1 MHADELRP
9 GGAPVQG
16 RPAGRLRALTRALAG
31 LTDWLPQ
38 RYANGLDLQ
47 GPAKSEAVQGSG
59 LMGALQRIGR
69 TLREALV
76 RPFQTL
82 ADWAGK
88 LAQMV
93 VARFF
98 SRLEAQREEDRERE
112 RALLPDQLREQ
123 AARVRERDRQRVLA
137 EQVSEARRRE
147 REALS
152 R

>member
-1 MHADELRP
+1 MQADELRP
-9 GGAPVQG
+9 SGAPVQG

-38 RYANGLDLQ
+38 RYASGLDLQ
-47 GPAKSEAVQGSG
+47 AAAKSEVPRGSG
-59 LMGALQRIGR
+59 LLGALQRIGR
-69 TLREALV
+69 TLRDALV
-76 RPFQTL
+76 RPFQSL
-82 ADWAGK
+82 ADWAAK

-98 SRLEAQREEDRERE
+98 TRLEAQREEDRERE

-123 AARVRERDRQRVLA
+123 AARVRERERQRVLA